1 MPDDDIEVDA
11 TNLVVEWG
19 ALRLSGPG
27 LVRLTSDILE
37 FQSRAGGTL
46 RMDYEELAG
55 GAWRTGSLTIH
66 GGAGGSRVLVE
77 ASRGLEFAWIQL
89 LQRVCPLPEVARGH
103 RLLGSRRGGSVDAQ
117 ARFLAPLMQARRRI
131 ESEADLEAR
140 VAAIEARA
148 LRERIAVSLQ
158 AIARD
163 AYPGSHPDQRG
174 LEAELEEAMAPFF
187 AGLDAMESAATHFR
201 SAPETIRFIAW
212 REWVSAVSTAFALAD
227 SGWASAARLLPGSF
241 RP

>member
-55 GAWRTGSLTIH
+55 GAWRTGSLTVH
-66 GGAGGSRVLVE
+66 GGAGSVHIE
-77 ASRGLEFAWIQL
+77 AGRGLEFAWIRL

-212 REWVSAVSTAFALAD
+212 REWVSAVSTACALAD

>member
-1 MPDDDIEVDA
+1 MRERDIEVDA
-11 TNLVVEWG
+11 VSLVVEWG
-19 ALRLSGPG
+19 PLRLMGPG
-27 LVRLTSDILE
+27 VFRLTSEALE
-37 FQSRAGGTL
+37 LEARAGGSV
-46 RMDYEELAG
+46 RMAYEELAG
-55 GAWRTGSLTIH
+55 GAWRTGSLAVH
-66 GGAGGSRVLVE
+66 GGMGSVLVE
-77 ASRGLEFAWIQL
+77 ASRGLEFAWVQL
-89 LQRVCPLPEVARGH
+89 LERVCPLPELARGH
-103 RLLGSRRGGSVDAQ
+103 RLLGSRRGGSVAAQ

-131 ESEADLEAR
+131 ETEADLEAR

-158 AIARD
+158 AIAKD

-187 AGLDAMESAATHFR
+187 AGLDAMESAAAHFR
-201 SAPETIRFIAW
+201 TAPEAVRFIAW
-212 REWVSAVSTAFALAD
+212 REWVAAVSATFALAD